1 MDIFS
6 VSAET
11 MIEPFAFAFLIILVA
26 MFIRALTGFGSA
38 LIAIPLLS
46 ILFGAKYAI
55 PFILLYECLIDIMI
69 LGRDGLKLKNDINR
83 AWPFLIT
90 GLIGIPLGTEVLI
103 LSSERLLKIVIGTAL
118 IIFSVLLLWNVN
130 LKFKRDRFGTAT
142 VGLLGGFLC
151 GSIGMPGPPMALL
164 LSSQGAT
171 KDEFRRLIV
180 IFLTVVDFLTFF
192 YFLWM
197 GLINADML
205 LQSLK
210 LLPSLALGFLAGNF
224 AFGKVDEVTFRR
236 LTLGITFIAGLLLIS
251 VR

>member
-1 MDIFS
+1 MHGS
-6 VSAET
+6 
-11 MIEPFAFAFLIILVA
+11 IEPFALAFLIIFVA
-26 MFIRALTGFGSA
+26 MLIRALTGFGSA

-69 LGRDGLKLKNDINR
+69 LGRDGLKLKSDVTR
-83 AWPFLIT
+83 AWPFLVT

-103 LSSERLLKIVIGTAL
+103 LSSEMLLKTVIGVAL
-118 IIFSVLLLWNVN
+118 IIFSLLLLWNVN
-130 LKFKRDRFGTAT
+130 PKFKRDRFGNAA

-164 LSSQGAT
+164 LSSQGAV
-171 KDEFRRLIV
+171 KEEFRRLIV
-180 IFLTVVDFLTFF
+180 IFLTAVDFLTFF

-197 GLINADML
+197 GLIGADML
-205 LQSLK
+205 LQNLK
-210 LLPSLALGFLAGNF
+210 LLPAMVLGFLGGNF

-236 LTLGITFIAGLLLIS
+236 LTLGITLAAGMLLFF
-251 VR
+251 VH